1 MKNVFRNKKIL
12 KVIII
17 LIVLSYFIYI
27 IVKQQ
32 TTLNSYKAEQDYVSE
47 QIQEQQE
54 YKNELADMKANINS
68 DEYIEQIAR
77 DKLDMY
83 LPNERVYV
91 PEGTCGGVR
100 YDGMA
105 YRLLQDP
112 LSVSLLRCVFQYPR
126 QGIFL

>member
-32 TTLNSYKAEQDYVSE
+32 TTLNSYKSEQDYVSE

-83 LPNERVYV
+83 LPN
-91 PEGTCGGVR
+91 
-100 YDGMA
+100 
-105 YRLLQDP
+105 
-112 LSVSLLRCVFQYPR
+112 
-126 QGIFL
+126 

>member
-1 MKNVFRNKKIL
+1 MKRIFRNKKIL

-17 LIVLSYFIYI
+17 LIVLSYFIYVLI
-27 IVKQQ
+27 KQQ
-32 TTLNSYKAEQDYVSE
+32 TTLNSYQTEQDYVSS

-54 YKNELADMKANINS
+54 YKNELADMEANINS

-91 PEGTCGGVR
+91 
-100 YDGMA
+100 DA
-105 YRLLQDP
+105 NK
-112 LSVSLLRCVFQYPR
+112 
-126 QGIFL
+126 

>member
-91 PEGTCGGVR
+91 
-100 YDGMA
+100 DA
-105 YRLLQDP
+105 NK
-112 LSVSLLRCVFQYPR
+112 
-126 QGIFL
+126 

>member
-1 MKNVFRNKKIL
+1 MKSIFRNKKIL

-27 IVKQQ
+27 LIKQQ
-32 TTLNSYKAEQDYVSE
+32 ATLNSYKTEQDYVSS
-47 QIQEQQE
+47 QIQNQQE
-54 YKNELADMKANINS
+54 YKNELADMEANINS

-91 PEGTCGGVR
+91 
-100 YDGMA
+100 DA
-105 YRLLQDP
+105 NK
-112 LSVSLLRCVFQYPR
+112 
-126 QGIFL
+126 

>member
-32 TTLNSYKAEQDYVSE
+32 TTLNSYKSEQDYVSE

-54 YKNELADMKANINS
+54 YKNE
-68 DEYIEQIAR
+68 IA
-77 DKLDMY
+77 Y
-83 LPNERVYV
+83 NERK
-91 PEGTCGGVR
+91 
-100 YDGMA
+100 
-105 YRLLQDP
+105 L
-112 LSVSLLRCVFQYPR
+112 
-126 QGIFL
+126 

>member
-1 MKNVFRNKKIL
+1 MKRIFRNKEIL

-32 TTLNSYKAEQDYVSE
+32 TTLNSYKSEQDYVSE

-83 LPNERVYV
+83 LPNERVYIDI
-91 PEGTCGGVR
+91 GK
-100 YDGMA
+100 
-105 YRLLQDP
+105 
-112 LSVSLLRCVFQYPR
+112 
-126 QGIFL
+126 

>member
-27 IVKQQ
+27 IIKQQ
-32 TTLNSYKAEQDYVSE
+32 TTLNSYKTEQDYVSS

-54 YKNELADMKANINS
+54 YKNELADMKTNINS

-91 PEGTCGGVR
+91 
-100 YDGMA
+100 DA
-105 YRLLQDP
+105 NK
-112 LSVSLLRCVFQYPR
+112 
-126 QGIFL
+126 

>member
-32 TTLNSYKAEQDYVSE
+32 TTLNSYKSEQDYVSE

-54 YKNELADMKANINS
+54 YKNELAYMKANINS

-91 PEGTCGGVR
+91 
-100 YDGMA
+100 DA
-105 YRLLQDP
+105 NK
-112 LSVSLLRCVFQYPR
+112 
-126 QGIFL
+126 

>member
-32 TTLNSYKAEQDYVSE
+32 TTLNSYKSEQDYVSE

-91 PEGTCGGVR
+91 
-100 YDGMA
+100 DAGM
-105 YRLLQDP
+105 
-112 LSVSLLRCVFQYPR
+112 
-126 QGIFL
+126 

>member
-1 MKNVFRNKKIL
+1 MKRIFRNKKIL

-27 IVKQQ
+27 LIKQQ
-32 TTLNSYKAEQDYVSE
+32 TTLNSYQTEQDYVSS
-47 QIQEQQE
+47 QIQDQQE
-54 YKNELADMKANINS
+54 YKNELADMEANINS

-91 PEGTCGGVR
+91 
-100 YDGMA
+100 DA
-105 YRLLQDP
+105 NK
-112 LSVSLLRCVFQYPR
+112 
-126 QGIFL
+126 